1 MAESIT
7 IAAAATPLGK
17 SALAVLRIS
26 GADAFEITARCIKEK
41 TLFEKAPPRYVQLY
55 IAKDPSSEKTI
66 DQITAVKYSSPR
78 SFTGENMVEIICHG
92 GQFIIKEIFNAIIN
106 AGARSATGGEFT
118 KRALLNGKI
127 DLMKA
132 EGIRGLIES
141 CSDIDLLCAQKLYR
155 GTAHDAIEK
164 LRNELME
171 LLIGIEAQIEFGET
185 DNIVDTGIGEKKKI
199 EYFLLRL
206 KKDIEKRE
214 KIHIIENGIN
224 IVIAGPVNAGK
235 STLFN
240 TLVGYNRAIVHSEPG
255 TTRDTV
261 SEHLLFHGNEIQ
273 LIDSAGIRNTN
284 NEIEMEGIARTRNA
298 IKKAGILVWV
308 TAADERFSEEEMLE
322 LIANKDK
329 KPLCV
334 LNKIDK
340 KNGREKSIKLKKANI
355 ETVLVSLKKNIN
367 IDQMV
372 SKIEKKI
379 IKIKLQ
385 IETPDILLNAR
396 HEEIGKLVYKEILL
410 ARNEWER
417 PEVAAYHLK
426 NGISFMDELFG
437 KVHSEE
443 IMNKIFKDFCIGK

>member
-7 IAAAATPLGK
+7 IAAAATIPGK

-26 GADAFEITARCIKEK
+26 GADAFEITTRCIKEK
-41 TLFEKAPPRYVQLY
+41 TLFEKAPPRYVHIY
-55 IAKDPSSEKTI
+55 IAKDPTNERTI
-66 DQITAVKYSSPR
+66 DQITAIKYSSPR

-118 KRALLNGKI
+118 KRAVLNGKI
-127 DLMKA
+127 SLMKA

-141 CSDIDLLCAQKLYR
+141 SSDIDLLCAQKLYR
-155 GTAHDAIEK
+155 GTAHNALEK
-164 LRNELME
+164 WRKELME
-171 LLIGIEAQIEFGET
+171 LLVGIEAQIEFGET
-185 DNIVDTGIGEKKKI
+185 DSVADTGKEEKKKI
-199 EYFLLRL
+199 EDFLFRL
-206 KKDIEKRE
+206 NKDIEKRE
-214 KIHIIENGIN
+214 KIHSIENGIN
-224 IVIAGPVNAGK
+224 VVIAGPVNAGK

-240 TLVGYNRAIVHSEPG
+240 TVVGYNRVIVHSEPG

-261 SEHLLFHGNEIQ
+261 SERLLFHGNEIQ
-273 LIDSAGIRNTN
+273 LIDSAGIRHTN
-284 NEIEMEGIARTRNA
+284 HEIEKEGIARTRNA

-308 TAADERFSEEEMLE
+308 TAADERFGEEEMQE

-329 KPLCV
+329 NPLCV

-340 KNGREKSIKLKKANI
+340 NDGREKSIALKKERI
-355 ETVLVSLKKNIN
+355 ETVSVSLKKNMNIN
-367 IDQMV
+367 QLI

-379 IKIKLQ
+379 IKTKQQ
-385 IETPDILLNAR
+385 IEIPDIFLNAR
-396 HEEIGKLVYKEILL
+396 HEEIGKLIYKEILL
-410 ARNEWER
+410 ARNAWER
-417 PEVAAYHLK
+417 PEVAVYHLK
-426 NGISFMDELFG
+426 NGISFMDEYFG